1 MKNWLFI
8 ERSYFMAKKKFYAV
22 KVGKIPGI
30 YSTWNECEA
39 QVKGVSGAKYKSFAT
54 LKEAEEFLTKEEV
67 QEDSLMNCT
76 ELLQESMPVEEFN
89 KMVDAKI
96 AAIKDDEVIAF
107 VDGSYDVSQEKSA
120 FAAIMIT
127 SGGNRDTLYKSFTKN
142 LDKDFIA
149 LRNVAAELE
158 GVKEAINW
166 SVTYNKKKITVF
178 YDYEGIEKWATGEWR
193 PKKELTKKYVSFI
206 IDKKQVI

>member
-127 SGGNRDTLYKSFTKN
+127 SGGNWDTLYKSFTKN

-193 PKKELTKKYVSFI
+193 PKKELTKSMFLL
-206 IDKKQVI
+206 

>member
-1 MKNWLFI
+1 
-8 ERSYFMAKKKFYAV
+8 MAKKKFYAV

-107 VDGSYDVSQEKSA
+107 VDGSYDLSQ
-120 FAAIMIT
+120 
-127 SGGNRDTLYKSFTKN
+127 
-142 LDKDFIA
+142 
-149 LRNVAAELE
+149 
-158 GVKEAINW
+158 
-166 SVTYNKKKITVF
+166 
-178 YDYEGIEKWATGEWR
+178 
-193 PKKELTKKYVSFI
+193 
-206 IDKKQVI
+206 

>member
-1 MKNWLFI
+1 
-8 ERSYFMAKKKFYAV
+8 MAKKKFYAV

-30 YSTWNECEA
+30 YSTWSECEV
-39 QVKGVSGAKYKSFAT
+39 QVRGVLGAKYKSFAT
-54 LKEAEEFLTKEEV
+54 LKEAEDFLIKEEV
-67 QEDSLMNCT
+67 QNDSLKNST
-76 ELLQESMPVEEFN
+76 EFLQDSMSAEDFN
-89 KMVDAKI
+89 KMVNARI
-96 AAIKDDEVIAF
+96 ATIKDDEVIAF

-127 SGGNRDTLYKSFTKN
+127 SGGNRDTLYKSFTKY

-166 SVTYNKKKITVF
+166 SVTYNKKKDRKSV
-178 YDYEGIEKWATGEWR
+178 
-193 PKKELTKKYVSFI
+193 V
-206 IDKKQVI
+206 